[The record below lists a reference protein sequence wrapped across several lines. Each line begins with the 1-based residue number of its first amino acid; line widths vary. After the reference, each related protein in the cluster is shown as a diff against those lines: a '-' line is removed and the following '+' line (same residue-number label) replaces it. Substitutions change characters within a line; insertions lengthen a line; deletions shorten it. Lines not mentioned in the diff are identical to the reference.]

1 MSIAV
6 AGNGDVAPPVASLHD
21 LVTHYRFLTFLLE
34 KKNDFGIL
42 ESSLV

>member
-21 LVTHYRFLTFLLE
+21 LVTHYRLLTVSLE
-34 KKNDFGIL
+34 KKNVFGIIAVNL
-42 ESSLV
+42 F